1 MAKSAVAS
9 RTLWL
14 NGLTIAASVL
24 AALTGMADKL
34 PPEAMPY
41 IVGGLA
47 VVNFALR
54 FLTTVPVSIP

>member
-1 MAKSAVAS
+1 MPKSPISS

-14 NGLTIAASVL
+14 NGLTIAAAIL
-24 AALTGMADKL
+24 TALTGAADKL

-47 VVNFALR
+47 LVNFALR
-54 FLTTVPVSIP
+54 FLTRVPIELG

>member
-1 MAKSAVAS
+1 MPKSPFAS

-14 NGLTIAASVL
+14 NGLTVAAAVL
-24 AALTGMADKL
+24 TVLSGMSANL
-34 PPEAMPY
+34 PPQAMPY

-54 FLTTVPVSIP
+54 FITTQPVSTP